1 MPANT
6 TNASSEAAALLSQLI
21 YRAGFDRHELEIVE
35 GESGGSIRLPAGT
48 DPMTFKVR
56 DLGHM
61 LKSYGLPYEIMTD
74 PAT

>member
-1 MPANT
+1 MPENT
-6 TNASSEAAALLSQLI
+6 TNASSEAQALLSQLI
-21 YRAGFDRHELEIVE
+21 YRAGFDRHELEIVG
-35 GESGGSIRLPAGT
+35 GEDGQFIRLPAGT

>member
-6 TNASSEAAALLSQLI
+6 TTALSETPALLSQLI

-35 GESGGSIRLPAGT
+35 GKDGGFIRLPAGM
-48 DPMTFKVR
+48 DPITFKVR

-74 PAT
+74 PAN

>member
-6 TNASSEAAALLSQLI
+6 TNATSEAVALLSQLI

-35 GESGGSIRLPAGT
+35 GEIGGRIRLPAGT